1 MSAAIVRIYY
11 PFLSASI
18 VRYSSNPRILSLLSH
33 VLSTHNWIQ
42 TSGILS
48 GKMIPPH
55 IDTSQ
60 PSPTLLLN
68 ADPPALLIGC
78 VAIVVA
84 RPRVLVLLSSLLVRG
99 QGNADWLIRVAR
111 APASFSGDPDRC
123 RHKNLSTINWCRFR
137 EPVKSKFFGAH

>member
-18 VRYSSNPRILSLLSH
+18 VRYSSNSRILSLLSH
-33 VLSTHNWIQ
+33 VLSTHDWKQ

-60 PSPTLLLN
+60 PSPTLFLN
-68 ADPPALLIGC
+68 ANPPALLIGS

-111 APASFSGDPDRC
+111 APASFSRDPDRC
-123 RHKNLSTINWCRFR
+123 RHKNLSNKNGCIFWQ
-137 EPVKSKFFGAH
+137 PVKSEFFGAH